1 MAHKW
6 SHGSYSEARETWR
19 VPMSLATNP
28 RTSQGEATSP
38 GMGVAAALPPWL
50 VVTMPPDPKP
60 RA

>member
-1 MAHKW
+1 
-6 SHGSYSEARETWR
+6 
-19 VPMSLATNP
+19 MSSATDP
-28 RTSQGEATSP
+28 VADQGEATCP